1 MGRIISKEK
10 FTSALDSRHSVMFAH
25 IFDMAETSSRRG
37 CSVYGDFLS
46 ENSLSV
52 LYSRRSFL
60 PAEPVLFGGTE
71 DSERQMVAFIDE
83 YDEADFPIGAVR
95 VSSPMLKNLSHRDF
109 LGSVLGLGIKRE
121 KCGDIIILSDVCYI
135 ILHRD
140 IVSFVASELTKVG
153 RVGVKCT
160 ECELSDII
168 LPPKSFTPISG
179 TVASLR
185 LDAIVSH
192 FAGKGRS
199 QASELIGAG
208 FVFVNGVLCEKNDVH
223 LKDGDTLSVRG
234 HGKATLEVGGKSKKD
249 RIFITL
255 HKYS

>member
-10 FTSALDSRHSVMFAH
+10 FTASLDSRHAVMFAH
-25 IFDMAETSSRRG
+25 IFDMAETSQKRG
-37 CSVYGDFLS
+37 CSMYGDFLS
-46 ENSLSV
+46 ENSISTL
-52 LYSRRSFL
+52 LIRKSFL
-60 PAEPVLFGGTE
+60 PMEPVLFGGTE

-83 YDEADFPIGAVR
+83 YDDADFPIGAVR
-95 VSSPMLKNLSHRDF
+95 VTSPALKNLSHRDF

-121 KCGDIIILSDVCYI
+121 KCGDIIICDDVCYI

-140 IVSFVASELTKVG
+140 IASFVASELVKVG

-160 ECELSDII
+160 ECALSDII
-168 LPPKSFTPISG
+168 LPEKSFTPISG

-185 LDAIVSH
+185 LDAVVSH

-199 QASELIGAG
+199 RAAELISAG
-208 FVFVNGVLCEKNDVH
+208 FVFVNGILCEKNDMH
-223 LKDGDTLSVRG
+223 LADGDTISVRG
-234 HGKATLEVGGKSKKD
+234 CGKATLEVSGKSKKD